1 MNNGKK
7 VSVKKTRKAKQMWVE
22 QFFYKLDES
31 EKRIDSLEKRVSDIS
46 VTVAYDIAELRKR
59 IELIEEFL
67 GGTESIKKVLE
78 DAKKS

>member
-1 MNNGKK
+1 
-7 VSVKKTRKAKQMWVE
+7 
-22 QFFYKLDES
+22 
-31 EKRIDSLEKRVSDIS
+31 
-46 VTVAYDIAELRKR
+46 LRKR